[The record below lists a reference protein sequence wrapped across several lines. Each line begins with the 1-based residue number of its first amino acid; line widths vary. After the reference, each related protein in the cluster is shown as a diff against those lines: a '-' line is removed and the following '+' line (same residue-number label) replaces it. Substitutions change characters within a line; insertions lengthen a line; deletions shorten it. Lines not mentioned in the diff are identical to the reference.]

1 MAISLS
7 DNLQINFP
15 KPTDARLYNNLTPYT
30 SLAQVTGSIDIN
42 YRFLGLTVLV
52 SSSTEIAEYWWK
64 NGVTNND
71 LILKTAGAG
80 TFLTTASNVNN
91 GNVLTIS
98 KSDGSSYQI
107 TIDTGSGQTYIQ
119 GPGIII
125 GGNNAISASLGSGL
139 EFSGNSIQSKV
150 ISVNGVF
157 PVNGNIVTNLTAV
170 LTGPSASNSPNNL
183 IGSSSG
189 TATGSIANGTVWV
202 VSGDNSNPD
211 PDGLAYIFVSQS
223 ADLTPPAGKWFP
235 LSTLNQDQA
244 DLRYVKLNSG
254 GASTSQTITSSL
266 LISGSNLTVTS
277 SFNLKGN
284 STFDGTN
291 TITGSL
297 TISGSTPLT
306 INGGTNII
314 TGSLTVSNSLNIVGT
329 NRITGSIIASSSTPL
344 TVIGGTSTLTGSLV
358 VSNSLDVIGTNR
370 ITGSLIVSSSS
381 QIIGTET
388 ITGSLIV
395 SSSSNV
401 IGTSRVTGSLIVS
414 SSSQIIG
421 TETITGSLIV
431 SSSSQTIGTNTIT
444 GSLIVS
450 NSSQIIGT
458 ETITGSLTVSGSTP
472 LTIVGGTSTLSGS
485 FLVSG
490 GLVFNRNAT
499 IPDGIAGLINGLHFT
514 TEPAGTI
521 YPSFAA
527 DQSNNIFFQ
536 TTRSA
541 DIYFKSGTNVLA
553 RFINNG
559 TVRLGGTST
568 TSAPTVEITNTQCIV
583 TGSLIVSKSINIVSG
598 GLVLPSS
605 GGLRLIPTS
614 SLPDP
619 ASYSSN
625 NIGTIMCSGSSGN
638 AALYFFNG
646 SIWLKIIMT

>member
-91 GNVLTIS
+91 GNILTIS

-139 EFSGNSIQSKV
+139 EFNGNNIQAQV
-150 ISVNGVF
+150 RTVNGSI
-157 PVNGNIVTNLTAV
+157 PINGNIVTNLTSV
-170 LTGPSASNSPNNL
+170 LTGPSASNQGGGNNL
-183 IGSSSG
+183 VNSSSG
-189 TATGSIANGTVWV
+189 NATGSIANGTVWV

-277 SFNLKGN
+277 SFKIKGN

-291 TITGSL
+291 TISGSL
-297 TISGSTPLT
+297 TISGSSPLT
-306 INGGTNII
+306 INGGANII
-314 TGSLTVSNSLNIVGT
+314 TGSLIVSNSLDVIGT
-329 NRITGSIIASSSTPL
+329 NRITGSLIASSSTPL

-414 SSSQIIG
+414 NSSQIIG

-458 ETITGSLTVSGSTP
+458 ASITGSLTVSGSTP
-472 LTIVGGTSTLSGS
+472 LTIVGGTNTLSGS
-485 FLVSG
+485 FFVSG
-490 GLVFNRNAT
+490 GLVFGANLT
-499 IPDGIAGLINGLHFT
+499 VPDGLSGIINGLHYT
-514 TEPAGTI
+514 TTAATI
-521 YPSFAA
+521 YPSFVA
-527 DQSNNIFFQ
+527 DQNNNIYFQ
-536 TTRSA
+536 ATRSG
-541 DIYFKSGTNVLA
+541 DIYFKEGTRWLA
-553 RFINNG
+553 RFRNGG
-559 TVRLGGTST
+559 TVELGGSDVR
-568 TSAPTVEITNTQCIV
+568 SSPTVVITNTQCIV
-583 TGSLIVSKSINIVSG
+583 TGSLIVSRSINIISG
-598 GLVLPSS
+598 GLTLPSS

-614 SLPDP
+614 PLPTLT
-619 ASYSSN
+619 SN
-625 NIGTIMCSGSSGN
+625 NIGTIMCSGSEGN
-638 AALYFFNG
+638 ATLYFWNG
-646 SIWLKIIMT
+646 SSWKTITMT